1 MRSSA
6 TSTRL
11 TPLKLKSSS
20 TRYTGG
26 SAETCRPL
34 VPRAPGTFWLTP
46 TPWIVSPLRFTLT
59 RWFGSSTPEPPQE
72 HFDLLLG
79 LEIAGSLSHLQPLP
93 VRGPRLVGPARPL
106 EGAAEAA
113 VRGSVV
119 RFEPDRLPILGDGVL
134 GEPGIEIGA
143 CEAEA
148 DDGIVRHQLGH
159 FLELGDPVP
168 LGHARAAARP
178 RLAGPVGNLDGERAE
193 PVERG
198 GAQERGEGGRVLGGD
213 LQRLAHIVRVA
224 ARVAREVL
232 ENPSGKGVAIT
243 GSLGRSRHRQDLL
256 VDGRGLRV
264 AGGGR
269 GAEGGDAGHS
279 GRRGERFLGGGLQR
293 LGMEGPRG
301 EQDEGERSQ
310 DSHTAILTP
319 LRGLL

>member
-26 SAETCRPL
+26 SAETCRTI
-34 VPRAPGTFWLTP
+34 VPRASCTFWLNP
-46 TPWIVSPLRFTLT
+46 TPWTVSPLRFTLT
-59 RWFGSSTPEPPQE
+59 RWFGSSTSEPAQE

-134 GEPGIEIGA
+134 GEPG
-143 CEAEA
+143 
-148 DDGIVRHQLGH
+148 
-159 FLELGDPVP
+159 
-168 LGHARAAARP
+168 RP
-178 RLAGPVGNLDGERAE
+178 
-193 PVERG
+193 
-198 GAQERGEGGRVLGGD
+198 
-213 LQRLAHIVRVA
+213 
-224 ARVAREVL
+224 
-232 ENPSGKGVAIT
+232 
-243 GSLGRSRHRQDLL
+243 RHRQNLL

-264 AGGGR
+264 AGDGR
-269 GAEGGDAGHS
+269 GAEGGVAEHPE
-279 GRRGERFLGGGLQR
+279 RRGERFLGGGRER

-301 EQDEGERSQ
+301 EQDDGERNQ
-310 DSHTAILTP
+310 DSHTPILTP

>member
-26 SAETCRPL
+26 SAETCRTI
-34 VPRAPGTFWLTP
+34 VPRASCTFWLNP

-59 RWFGSSTPEPPQE
+59 RWFGSSTSEPPQE

-93 VRGPRLVGPARPL
+93 VRGPRLV
-106 EGAAEAA
+106 
-113 VRGSVV
+113 
-119 RFEPDRLPILGDGVL
+119 
-134 GEPGIEIGA
+134 EPGIEIGA

-168 LGHARAAARP
+168 LSHARAAARP

-198 GAQERGEGGRVLGGD
+198 GAQERGEGGRVLGGT
-213 LQRLAHIVRVA
+213 LQRLAHLVRVA

-232 ENPSGKGVAIT
+232 ENQGGEVVELL
-243 GSLGRSRHRQDLL
+243 GELGRPRHRQDLL

-264 AGGGR
+264 AGDGR
-269 GAEGGDAGHS
+269 GAEGGVAEHPE
-279 GRRGERFLGGGLQR
+279 RRGERFLGGGLQR

-301 EQDEGERSQ
+301 EQDEGERNQ
-310 DSHTAILTP
+310 DSHTPILTP

>member
-26 SAETCRPL
+26 SAETCRTI
-34 VPRAPGTFWLTP
+34 VPRASCTFWLNP

-59 RWFGSSTPEPPQE
+59 RWFGSSTSEPPQE

-93 VRGPRLVGPARPL
+93 VRGPRLVGPARTL
-106 EGAAEAA
+106 EG
-113 VRGSVV
+113 
-119 RFEPDRLPILGDGVL
+119 
-134 GEPGIEIGA
+134 
-143 CEAEA
+143 
-148 DDGIVRHQLGH
+148 
-159 FLELGDPVP
+159 
-168 LGHARAAARP
+168 
-178 RLAGPVGNLDGERAE
+178 
-193 PVERG
+193 
-198 GAQERGEGGRVLGGD
+198 
-213 LQRLAHIVRVA
+213 LAHLVRVA

-232 ENPSGKGVAIT
+232 ENHGGEVVELL
-243 GSLGRSRHRQDLL
+243 GELGRPRHRQDLL

-264 AGGGR
+264 AGDGR
-269 GAEGGDAGHS
+269 GAEGGVAEHPE
-279 GRRGERFLGGGLQR
+279 RRGERFLGGGRER

-301 EQDEGERSQ
+301 EQDEGERHQ
-310 DSHTAILTP
+310 DSHTPILTP

>member
-26 SAETCRPL
+26 SAETCRTI
-34 VPRAPGTFWLTP
+34 VPRASCTFWLNP

-59 RWFGSSTPEPPQE
+59 RWFGSSTSEPAQE

-134 GEPGIEIGA
+134 GEPGIEIGT

-168 LGHARAAARP
+168 LSHARAAARP

-198 GAQERGEGGRVLGGD
+198 GAPGR
-213 LQRLAHIVRVA
+213 A
-224 ARVAREVL
+224 
-232 ENPSGKGVAIT
+232 
-243 GSLGRSRHRQDLL
+243 
-256 VDGRGLRV
+256 GRGR
-264 AGGGR
+264 AQPR
-269 GAEGGDAGHS
+269 FAYAYIDAPS
-279 GRRGERFLGGGLQR
+279 R
-293 LGMEGPRG
+293 PVVKC
-301 EQDEGERSQ
+301 
-310 DSHTAILTP
+310 AA
-319 LRGLL
+319 

>member
-26 SAETCRPL
+26 SAETCRTI
-34 VPRAPGTFWLTP
+34 VPRASCTFWLNP

-59 RWFGSSTPEPPQE
+59 RWFGSSTSEPPQE

-79 LEIAGSLSHLQPLP
+79 LEIAGPLS
-93 VRGPRLVGPARPL
+93 
-106 EGAAEAA
+106 
-113 VRGSVV
+113 
-119 RFEPDRLPILGDGVL
+119 
-134 GEPGIEIGA
+134 
-143 CEAEA
+143 
-148 DDGIVRHQLGH
+148 
-159 FLELGDPVP
+159 
-168 LGHARAAARP
+168 HARAAAGP

-198 GAQERGEGGRVLGGD
+198 GAQERGEGGRVLGGT
-213 LQRLAHIVRVA
+213 LQRLPHLVRVA

-232 ENPSGKGVAIT
+232 ENQGGEVVELL
-243 GSLGRSRHRQDLL
+243 GELGRPRHRQDLL

-264 AGGGR
+264 AGDGR
-269 GAEGGDAGHS
+269 GAEGGVAEHPE
-279 GRRGERFLGGGLQR
+279 RRGERFLGGGRER

-301 EQDEGERSQ
+301 EQDEGEHHQ
-310 DSHTAILTP
+310 DSHTPILTP